1 MPNLV
6 QLIQVF
12 GPVKEILVG
21 LAITGSLIYSI
32 PISNETKAKSSMRPL
47 LACVCGDVT
56 HSLPCRVLESRR
68 TRTRLAL
75 INFIMHSLNWANKP
89 SGLLL
94 VVAAGRCFEYFFVI
108 LLEIVKHCLSERSR

>member
-47 LACVCGDVT
+47 LACVCGISLT
-56 HSLPCRVLESRR
+56 HCPAEY
-68 TRTRLAL
+68 
-75 INFIMHSLNWANKP
+75 LNPDAHAHG
-89 SGLLL
+89 S
-94 VVAAGRCFEYFFVI
+94 
-108 LLEIVKHCLSERSR
+108 H

>member
-47 LACVCGDVT
+47 LLCLRDIT
-56 HSLPCRVLESRR
+56 HSLHCRVLEPRR
-68 TRTRLAL
+68 TRPRLAL
-75 INFIMHSLNWANKP
+75 ITFIMHSLNWANKP
-89 SGLLL
+89 SCLLL
-94 VVAAGRCFEYFFVI
+94 VVAAGRCFEYLFVI